1 MLQIIVFSF
10 NRAIQ
15 LDTLLTS
22 LNNHWKTPDYQVDVI
37 YNSSNDFFQEGY
49 RVLINKLKNNTRV
62 YFHKESNGCKP
73 YRVFEIVRE
82 IRNVK
87 RYLQNPRIRH
97 PKTNFRTLLIDVMK
111 KNSAKEVMFM
121 TDDAMFINDVEITNS
136 MIEWLESSPRNRQL
150 SLRLGV
156 GMNEQPECVKV
167 GTDGLIRWH
176 MSDVEHLSN
185 WGYRFSVDAHIY
197 DKHLILDYYKKY
209 IFINPNTLEGY
220 IEDRLFNKGLVDQAC
235 SLDKPMLLSFP
246 INMVQ
251 KEADNESL
259 GVDCEKLNQ
268 MYLDGY
274 TLRYPVPEVIDM
286 FQVYP
291 DYLILEKDGRTSVMK
306 TNDS

>member
-1 MLQIIVFSF
+1 
-10 NRAIQ
+10 
-15 LDTLLTS
+15 
-22 LNNHWKTPDYQVDVI
+22 
-37 YNSSNDFFQEGY
+37 
-49 RVLINKLKNNTRV
+49 
-62 YFHKESNGCKP
+62 
-73 YRVFEIVRE
+73 
-82 IRNVK
+82 
-87 RYLQNPRIRH
+87 
-97 PKTNFRTLLIDVMK
+97 
-111 KNSAKEVMFM
+111 
-121 TDDAMFINDVEITNS
+121 
-136 MIEWLESSPRNRQL
+136 
-150 SLRLGV
+150 
-156 GMNEQPECVKV
+156 
-167 GTDGLIRWH
+167 
-176 MSDVEHLSN
+176 MSQ
-185 WGYRFSVDAHIY
+185 
-197 DKHLILDYYKKY
+197 Y

-306 TNDS
+306 TKDS